1 MVKVHTTLS
10 VENDI
15 LQKAKQLGINIS
27 NELERSLKGSMM
39 TDKSDLPLECITI
52 KCSIC
57 GKEIEEGFLCR
68 QRKLIL
74 CNDCQKDFKM
84 SDCPHDYEGMHEH
97 IKWPGFHNL
106 NDEVIP
112 EIEQMQKEKNKE
124 NGL

>member
-1 MVKVHTTLS
+1 MKKQVMTSISDELHVNAKDRGWNIS
-10 VENDI
+10 DI
-15 LQKAKQLGINIS
+15 LENAIRDKLNSKK
-27 NELERSLKGSMM
+27 ELPE
-39 TDKSDLPLECITI
+39 EVITI

-106 NDEVIP
+106 NEEVIP